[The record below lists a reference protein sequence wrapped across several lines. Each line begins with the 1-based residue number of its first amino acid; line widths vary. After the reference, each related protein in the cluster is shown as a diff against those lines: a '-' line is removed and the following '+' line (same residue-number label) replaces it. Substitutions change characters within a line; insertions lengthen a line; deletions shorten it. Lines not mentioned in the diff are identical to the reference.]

1 MHVAFLS
8 SCINLMFHF
17 DYCWKLDETD
27 LRNVDDYGLDA
38 LLDGL
43 LVRIV
48 ESLGHVSQSSQEL
61 AKELNN
67 PDKSG
72 FTLLHYVRAFLS

>member
-1 MHVAFLS
+1 
-8 SCINLMFHF
+8 
-17 DYCWKLDETD
+17 
-27 LRNVDDYGLDA
+27 LDA

-61 AKELNN
+61 ARELNS

-72 FTLLHYVRAFLS
+72 FTLLHFVR